1 MVTAWSYN
9 VIDKGLHN
17 YVAYANTARA
27 IWIDLEKRL
36 SQANS
41 IRVHQLKREISLV
54 GQDNLSVTQYFTKLK
69 SL

>member
-1 MVTAWSYN
+1 MVTTWLYN

-17 YVAYANTARA
+17 SVAYANTARG
-27 IWIDLEKRL
+27 IWIDLEERY

-41 IRVHQLKREISLV
+41 VQVHQLKREISLV
-54 GQDNLSVTQYFTKLK
+54 GQDNLSVTEYFTKLK